1 MRVVRLSFP
10 LLLAAGLSAAC
21 DDTQVVITKGVLL
34 TEELV
39 DFGDVQVGILIPY
52 ELEVKNDGEGSF
64 EVEKIEVGAGFS
76 VADYEFKLS
85 ETKFALGAKQSKKLT
100 VSFQPWQASAEPVES
115 TFTIHTDILDGN
127 NQKVTFTVRVRG
139 RGVTSGIEI
148 VPNPVDF
155 GKVLVGSSRTLDV
168 QVFNRL
174 SVSVDLTTKLGNDG
188 QPEIINQGGL
198 GRFELVEPNAD
209 PARGGSLL
217 PSGTQLEPNASI
229 TVKLRYI
236 PDPSQEGREDRGD
249 WIISNCANELCD
261 LKVQLLGSGTNTAI
275 ECTPPN
281 LAFGQVNPG
290 ANKTLRTTCSNVAT
304 EAVTV
309 LGWELSG
316 GTAPEFSV
324 VAYSGQVTNLAPGAT
339 FELESRFSPTL
350 ASVGT
355 QPTGFI
361 EVRGRN
367 PIAGRDLS
375 RVRLP
380 LTGEAGGPDINVLP
394 AMVNF
399 GQVAL
404 GTTSKKRILVENT
417 GYNALHVSRINPDA
431 AGTTFFNVDR
441 QVFDVNPGESQVVE
455 VSFAPT
461 SAGVITS
468 ELVIT
473 SDDSDEGG
481 LRIPLRGEGVDLPPC
496 NYSLAPM
503 AVNFGIVQVLRTTT
517 QGVRLR
523 NEGTDACLVN
533 DIEVAAGS
541 SATFRVLDNGEPLT
555 GLMLAPGD
563 TKTILVEFTP
573 TREGAEVGTLT
584 FYISDPAN
592 ANPTVDLRG
601 TGSNSALLITPN
613 ELDFGIVA
621 PGCSTR
627 TREVTIYNTGNNNT
641 YVDRIE
647 LPSGVSP
654 EFILEALPA
663 GIPNPP
669 GTGVLIRPGESV
681 AFNVRYQ
688 AADLGADTGF
698 FHVFERGRTD
708 PYVIPLFGG
717 GSKDPVNTD
726 RFEQLETPEVDILFV
741 IDDSC
746 SMSEEQAGLIG
757 NFQSFIQ
764 FADSQALDYR
774 IAVVTTDV
782 DACSNGN
789 TNAQR
794 PNGYREGQCGYF
806 SQGSNDTGVSD
817 PNWRLITPDEQP
829 SADVAFTTIASQGI
843 NGSGNEAGLQAA
855 YLALSPPVI
864 TGWNAGFVRPSAYLA
879 LIILSD
885 EEDYSVN
892 PVDFYIN
899 SFLAIKGFR
908 NTHLF
913 SASAIVGDVPG
924 GCGSFQ
930 AEAGTRYVETAER
943 TGGIFESICTQ
954 NWSQALQNLGLAV
967 FGYKSR
973 FFLSNQPVAG
983 TVVVTVDGVPV
994 DATSSGGQVRWVY
1007 DPGTNTVNFAPLA
1020 IPEPG
1025 SEIIVTYR
1033 AECL

>member
-1 MRVVRLSFP
+1 MRVARLSLP
-10 LLLAAGLSAAC
+10 LFLTAALSAAC
-21 DDTQVVITKGVLL
+21 DDTQVVATKGVLV
-34 TEELV
+34 TQELV
-39 DFGDVQVGILIPY
+39 DFGDVQVGILMPF
-52 ELEVKNDGEGSF
+52 ELEVKNDGEASF
-64 EVEKIEVGAGFS
+64 KVEKIEVGTNFS
-76 VADYEFKLS
+76 GADYEFKLS
-85 ETKFALGAKQSKKLT
+85 ETSFALGAKQSKKLV
-100 VSFQPWQASAEPVES
+100 VSFQPFATQAEPVES
-115 TFTIHTDILDGN
+115 TFRIQTDILDDGG
-127 NQKVTFTVRVRG
+127 QKVSFTVRVRG
-139 RGVTSGIEI
+139 RGITSGIEI

-174 SVSVDLTTKLGNDG
+174 SVPVDLTTRLGSDG
-188 QPEIINQGGL
+188 RPEIINQGGL
-198 GRFELVEPNAD
+198 GRFELVEPAPD
-209 PARGGSLL
+209 AARGGSLL
-217 PSGTQLEPNASI
+217 PADTKLAPNDAL

-236 PDPSQEGREDRGD
+236 PDPSQEDRQDRGR
-249 WIISNCANELCD
+249 WTISNCANQLCD
-261 LKVQLLGSGTNTAI
+261 LDVVLLGTGTNAAI
-275 ECTPPN
+275 ECAPAN

-290 ANKTLRTTCSNVAT
+290 ANRTLRTTCSNVAT

-309 LGWELSG
+309 LGWDLAS

-355 QPTGFI
+355 QPAGFI
-361 EVRGRN
+361 EIRGRN

-375 RVRLP
+375 RVRIP
-380 LTGEAGGPDINVLP
+380 LSGEAGGPDINVLP
-394 AMVNF
+394 GMLNF

-404 GTTSKKRILVENT
+404 GTSSKKRLLVENT
-417 GYNALHVSRINPDA
+417 GYNALHVSMVNPDTA
-431 AGTTFFNVDR
+431 NTTFFSTNR
-441 QVFDVNPGESQVVE
+441 QVFDVNPGESE
-455 VSFAPT
+455 VLEISFAPT
-461 SAGVITS
+461 SAGVINS
-468 ELVIT
+468 EVLIT
-473 SDDSDEGG
+473 SDDTDEGE
-481 LRIPLRGEGVDLPPC
+481 LRVPLRGEGVNLPPC
-496 NYSLAPM
+496 NYSLSPM

-517 QGVRLR
+517 QGVRVK
-523 NEGTDACLVN
+523 NEGTDACLLN

-541 SATFRVLDNGEPLT
+541 SPTFRVLDNGEPLT
-555 GLMLAPGD
+555 GIMLAPGE

-573 TREGAEVGTLT
+573 SREGAEVGTLT
-584 FYISDPAN
+584 FYISDPSN
-592 ANPTVDLRG
+592 PNPTVDLRG
-601 TGSNSALLITPN
+601 VGSASALLITPN
-613 ELDFGIVA
+613 ELDFGLIA

-627 TREVTIYNTGNNNT
+627 DREVTIYNTGANNT

-654 EFILEALPA
+654 EFILDALPT
-663 GIPNPP
+663 GVPNPP
-669 GTGVLIRPGESV
+669 GAGALIRPGESI
-681 AFNVRYQ
+681 AFVVRYQ

-726 RFEQLETPEVDILFV
+726 RYEQLETPEVDILFV

-746 SMSEEQAGLIG
+746 SMSEEQASLTG

-782 DACSNGN
+782 DPCFNGN
-789 TNAQR
+789 TGAQR
-794 PNGYREGQCGYF
+794 PLGYREGQCGYF
-806 SQGSNDTGVSD
+806 AEGNNDSGTRD

-829 SADVAFTTIASQGI
+829 SAEVAFTTIAAQGI
-843 NGSGNEAGLQAA
+843 NGSGTEAGLQAA

-864 TGWNAGFVRPSAYLA
+864 TGWNTGFIRPSAYLA
-879 LIILSD
+879 IIMLSD
-885 EEDYSVN
+885 EEDQSPN
-892 PVDFYIN
+892 TVDFYIN
-899 SFLAIKGFR
+899 YFLAIKGFR

-913 SASAIVGDVPG
+913 SLSSIVGDVPG

-930 AEAGTRYVETAER
+930 AEAGTRYVEAAER
-943 TGGIFESICTQ
+943 TGGIFESICTTD
-954 NWSQALQNLGLAV
+954 WAQALQNLGLSV

-973 FFLSNQPVAG
+973 FFLSNQPVPG
-983 TVVVTVDGVPV
+983 TVVVTVDGVVV
-994 DATSSGGQVRWVY
+994 DATSAGGQVRWVY
-1007 DPGTNTVNFAPLA
+1007 DAGTNTVNFAPLA

-1025 SEIIVTYR
+1025 SEIVITYR